1 MSRFSA
7 DALMSQESLEDASC
21 QCPMM
26 SDTQLVSNTLIA
38 DEDEEEMLIKRE
50 KTRQKS
56 DIVGKLQI

>member
-21 QCPMM
+21 QCSMM

-38 DEDEEEMLIKRE
+38 DEDEEEMLIKRK

-56 DIVGKLQI
+56 DIAGKLQI

>member
-1 MSRFSA
+1 
-7 DALMSQESLEDASC
+7 
-21 QCPMM
+21 MM

-56 DIVGKLQI
+56 DIAGKLEGSYET